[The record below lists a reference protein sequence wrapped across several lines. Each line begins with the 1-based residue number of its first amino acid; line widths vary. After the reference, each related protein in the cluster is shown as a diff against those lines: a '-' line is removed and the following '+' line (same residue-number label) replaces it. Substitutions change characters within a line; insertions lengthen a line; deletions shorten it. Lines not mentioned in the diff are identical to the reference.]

1 MCNPDV
7 EYVPVFTSVEEDASC
22 NYEVRINS
30 KYACPQQCPWGENNK
45 PCSGKGLCMFSGY
58 SGDGQGTAAEGS
70 ATAACACQAGI
81 SSTTADCGTYSRW
94 GATYTDSYDC
104 ACGAC
109 E

>member
-1 MCNPDV
+1 
-7 EYVPVFTSVEEDASC
+7 
-22 NYEVRINS
+22 
-30 KYACPQQCPWGENNK
+30 
-45 PCSGKGLCMFSGY
+45 MFSGY